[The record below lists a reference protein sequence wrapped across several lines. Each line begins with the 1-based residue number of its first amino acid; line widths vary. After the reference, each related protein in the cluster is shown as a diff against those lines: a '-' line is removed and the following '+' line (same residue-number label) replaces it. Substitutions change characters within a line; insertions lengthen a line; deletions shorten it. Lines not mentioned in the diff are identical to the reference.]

1 LEAKLKA
8 SEVLPETKL
17 FISIGPQ
24 EVISEI
30 EPSTAPVSPMFGELQ
45 DSRSAAMKMTEFM
58 FDGKR
63 LGPAPS
69 RSPVHIREELQA
81 RDREF
86 IFLRDAAV
94 PWQHRLRAEGSIR
107 ISRSYTN

>member
-1 LEAKLKA
+1 M
-8 SEVLPETKL
+8 
-17 FISIGPQ
+17 ID
-24 EVISEI
+24 EI
-30 EPSTAPVSPMFGELQ
+30 EPSSGVSVSPIGELQ
-45 DSRSAAMKMTEFM
+45 DSRSVALKMAEFM

-69 RSPVHIREELQA
+69 RPPIHIREELQA

-86 IFLRDAAV
+86 MFLRDAAV
-94 PWQHRLRAEGSIR
+94 PWQHRLRAEGSMR